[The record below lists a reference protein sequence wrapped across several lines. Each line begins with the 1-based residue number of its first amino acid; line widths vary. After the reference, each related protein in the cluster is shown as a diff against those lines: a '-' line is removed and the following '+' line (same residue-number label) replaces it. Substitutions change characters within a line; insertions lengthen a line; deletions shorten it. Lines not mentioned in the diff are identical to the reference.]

1 MNQNLIAGKT
11 SIKSEG
17 EIKIFSNKQKLKEFV
32 IYRLDLQ
39 EILKGVLQYETTLD
53 SNLEHN
59 TWAITKASI
68 IVTMVCNCIFT
79 YQHDLR
85 D

>member
-53 SNLEHN
+53 SNLEHK

-68 IVTMVCNCIFT
+68 IVTMVYNCIFT